1 MVNKI
6 SDKELLKLS
15 DAEKCRTL
23 IEIILGNVEY
33 KKESKKCTNQTKVI
47 KE

>member
-6 SDKELLKLS
+6 SEQELLKLS
-15 DAEKCRTL
+15 DAEKCRML

-33 KKESKKCTNQTKVI
+33 KKESKNVRSEQKL
-47 KE
+47 